1 MKNFKRNI
9 YRLSNSDCDFSG
21 IAVELPPS
29 PYSLTTNCTTGFITN
44 DYTLTGVPAGATVVV
59 KATFSGYLTRASGSS
74 YQANASLSLNGG
86 TSQSSPC
93 IATQG
98 SFNLQTT
105 DTFSAPANGIFPVS
119 AVAQNYSSAV
129 GVNLT
134 IELVSV
140 NGIPVGDTVSGCWG
154 NSGGSNGCPA

>member
-29 PYSLTTNCTTGFITN
+29 PYSITSTCSGSNITN
-44 DYTLTGVPAGATVVV
+44 DYTLTGVPTGATVVV
-59 KATFSGYLTRASGSS
+59 KATFSGYLTRSGT
-74 YQANASLSLNGG
+74 YQANASVSVNNG
-86 TSQSSPC
+86 TSQTSQC
-93 IATQG
+93 IASQG
-98 SFNLQTT
+98 SFNVQATS
-105 DTFSAPANGIFPVS
+105 TFSAPSNGIFPVS

-154 NSGGSNGCPA
+154 NSSGANGCPA